1 MVARRIIIGVVVGAH
16 CCCWF
21 RYILAMVES
30 ECFDYINNFCDRG
43 NVVVSFD
50 MLVHMTMT
58 MGEDALIMD
67 ERSVHVDGKLVDVVH
82 RQNTVRL

>member
-1 MVARRIIIGVVVGAH
+1 M
-16 CCCWF
+16 
-21 RYILAMVES
+21 
-30 ECFDYINNFCDRG
+30 
-43 NVVVSFD
+43 VSFD
-50 MLVHMTMT
+50 MIVYMA

>member
-1 MVARRIIIGVVVGAH
+1 MVARTTIIGVVVGAH
-16 CCCWF
+16 CWF
-21 RYILAMVES
+21 RYLLAMVES
-30 ECFDYINNFCDRG
+30 ECFDYTNNCCDWRNG
-43 NVVVSFD
+43 VVSFD
-50 MLVHMTMT
+50 MIVYMA

>member
-1 MVARRIIIGVVVGAH
+1 
-16 CCCWF
+16 
-21 RYILAMVES
+21 
-30 ECFDYINNFCDRG
+30 
-43 NVVVSFD
+43 

-67 ERSVHVDGKLVDVVH
+67 ERSVHVDGKLVEVVH